1 MRQKHASSR
10 HTTPFKIKQ
19 SASEDVV
26 LTVITLGR
34 CTRSRLKSWTGTRRC
49 KTSLIA
55 CIPSCS
61 TKHLRSPVINA
72 INGTEIIVRS
82 TYQKLVAPSLQNALT
97 TTQHE
102 HSMPCLPRHR
112 DESRQDLPLRRS
124 HPPSSQMPFLRQ
136 QHLYA

>member
-1 MRQKHASSR
+1 MRQKHASLK
-10 HTTPFKIKQ
+10 HTAPFKIKQ

-34 CTRSRLKSWTGTRRC
+34 CTRSRLKSLTGTKRC

-55 CIPSCS
+55 CIRFCS
-61 TKHLRSPVINA
+61 AKPQRSPVINA
-72 INGTEIIVRS
+72 ISGTKIIVRS
-82 TYQKLVAPSLQNALT
+82 TYQKLVALLLLNALT

-102 HSMPCLPRHR
+102 HSMPCLPRHT

-124 HPPSSQMPFLRQ
+124 HPPSSQMPVLRQ